1 MIQNGTITIQNEVS
15 GEHRT
20 FKIHTVRDGKLEG
33 KRIVSLLTGSDN
45 ESSYTGFGFVSNSC
59 VNVWT
64 KKQSSTFRF
73 YAQIIEKAFEA
84 IQEAYEAS
92 GETVDVKI
100 EHLSRTYTV
109 RHEKRCLCCNR
120 KLTTPASLKAGY
132 GPECAARLGISR

>member
-1 MIQNGTITIQNEVS
+1 MIQNGTITIQNIGTSEY
-15 GEHRT
+15 RT
-20 FKIHTVRDGKLEG
+20 FKIHTINKGALEG

-45 ESSYTGFGFVSNSC
+45 ETSYSGFGFVSNSS

-64 KKQSSTFRF
+64 KKQSPAFRY
-73 YAQIIEKAFEA
+73 YAQLIEKAFEA

-92 GETVDVKI
+92 GEVVEVKI
-100 EHLSRTYTV
+100 DLSGRTYSV
-109 RHEKRCLCCNR
+109 QHEKRCLCCNR